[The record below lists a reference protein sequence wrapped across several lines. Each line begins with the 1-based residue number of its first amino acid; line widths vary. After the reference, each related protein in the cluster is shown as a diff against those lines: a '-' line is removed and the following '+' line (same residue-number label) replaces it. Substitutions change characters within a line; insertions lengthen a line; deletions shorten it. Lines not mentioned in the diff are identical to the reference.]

1 MPKPANHKAMRSKY
15 VVALLL
21 LLAVSSGRAQNKF
34 AKIEA
39 WLADNT
45 VKMGGRSI
53 LVIYKNDH
61 IVYNGSK
68 NEMTGMQ
75 RMFAQMIAKRTG
87 KPLNIENYTISTKQ
101 PIASCSKWLS
111 AALVMTFVEEGKLK
125 LDDTVGKYLP
135 ALTKSGK
142 GSITIEQ
149 CLSHRTAIKSPS
161 LKDDL
166 AEMRAEQNMDD
177 AIKDIAAMPME
188 GKPGTV
194 FRYSNVGLQIAG
206 AIIEKIGGANF
217 EDLFEQRIAKP
228 LNMKNTDYGHA
239 KVALPA
245 GGGNSTPE
253 DYINFLTMILNKGVF
268 NGKRIL
274 TERSI
279 SLMQIDRIAAN
290 NTTVA
295 YSPAEAGDV
304 GYGFGEWVN
313 KGASLQ
319 NPAVVVTS
327 PGLFG
332 SYPLVDNKRR
342 YAAFLMTFYL
352 KSDGKQKRYQELKQ
366 LIDEAI
372 E

>member
-1 MPKPANHKAMRSKY
+1 MRSKY
-15 VVALLL
+15 LIGILLL
-21 LLAVSSGRAQNKF
+21 MVVLSARAQNKF
-34 AKIEA
+34 AKIDA
-39 WLADNT
+39 WLAANT
-45 VKMGGRSI
+45 AKMGGRSF
-53 LVIYKNDH
+53 LVIYKNGH
-61 IVYNGSK
+61 IIYTGGK
-68 NEMTGMQ
+68 NDMSGMQ
-75 RMFAQMIAKRTG
+75 KMFAQMIAKRTG
-87 KPLNIENYTISTKQ
+87 KPLNTEDYTIITKQ

-142 GSITIEQ
+142 GNITIEE
-149 CLSHRTAIKSPS
+149 CLSHRTAIKAPS

-166 AEMRAEQNMDD
+166 AEMRTEQNMDD

-206 AIIEKIGGANF
+206 AIIEKIGGKSF
-217 EDLFEQRIAKP
+217 EDLFEQRIARP
-228 LNMKNTDYGHA
+228 LNMKNTDFGHA

-313 KGASLQ
+313 KGALL
-319 NPAVVVTS
+319 NAPATVVTS

-332 SYPLVDNKRR
+332 SYPLVDNNKQ
-342 YAAFLMTFYL
+342 YAAFLITFYL

-372 E
+372 Q

>member
-1 MPKPANHKAMRSKY
+1 MRYKY
-15 VVALLL
+15 IAGLFFLLL
-21 LLAVSSGRAQNKF
+21 TITVAKAQNKF
-34 AKIEA
+34 SKIDT
-39 WLADNT
+39 WLAANT
-45 VKMGGRSI
+45 AQMGGRSF
-53 LVIYKNDH
+53 LVIYKNGH
-61 IVYNGSK
+61 IVYASGK
-68 NEMTGMQ
+68 NDMSGMQ
-75 RMFAQMIAKRTG
+75 KMVAQMIAKRTG
-87 KPLNIENYTISTKQ
+87 KPLNIEDYTITTRQ

-142 GSITIEQ
+142 GNITIEE
-149 CLSHRTAIKSPS
+149 CLSHRTAIKAPL

-206 AIIEKIGGANF
+206 AIIEKIGGKSF
-217 EDLFEQRIAKP
+217 EDLFEQRIANP
-228 LNMKNTDYGHA
+228 LNMKNTDFGHA

-253 DYINFLTMILNKGVF
+253 DYINFLTMILNKGMF

-274 TERSI
+274 SEKSI

-313 KGASLQ
+313 KGASL
-319 NPAVVVTS
+319 NTPAIVVTS

-332 SYPLVDNKRR
+332 SYPLVDNNKQ
-342 YAAFLMTFYL
+342 YTAFLMTFYL

-372 E
+372 Q